1 MNYPSISKS
10 QAEIDAVFGAVVGM
24 LGEAFSVEDLLSF
37 IRLYRQRPLY
47 FKVFRTPPEWNNLE
61 WLGACFAAA
70 DQDVLLVCAELGDLL
85 FYSTLGHESAHL
97 LSNHI
102 KTLDS
107 TVAQLVRNP
116 DELVRHLHLR
126 EYDEPH
132 DEKEFVAD
140 ELGILFTGCL
150 MKHACLMPEVPRE
163 YYGND

>member
-1 MNYPSISKS
+1 MNHLSISKP
-10 QAEIDAVFGAVVGM
+10 QVEIEAVFGAVVGV

-37 IRLYRQRPLY
+37 IRLYRRRPLY
-47 FKVFRTPPEWNNLE
+47 FKVLRTPPEWNNLE

-97 LSNHI
+97 LSNHV

-107 TVAQLVRNP
+107 TVEQLVCNP
-116 DELVRHLHLR
+116 DELLQHLHLS
-126 EYDEPH
+126 EYDEPK

-150 MKHACLMPEVPRE
+150 IQHACLMPDVPRE
-163 YYGND
+163 LYRND